1 MEKLNILQR
10 EMRQERNQSRN
21 LIQKL
26 KEENEILLNKSF
38 NINNGV
44 GSYYYPGVEKYTRY
58 MVARFGMSPLLAG
71 EEPLKPEYGPVYN
84 DVTSFNYPITVPAC
98 RHAAA
103 DVDNRKS
110 FFIAVMSAPGN
121 FAKRN
126 IIRRT
131 WRNHYQQHK
140 SLGLID
146 TAGFA
151 FILAMTKENVTQKQI
166 DKERAKLIEILFK
179 WTKYRLLTLL
189 LVSCIGCTQTVPKLI
204 LYSK

>member
-1 MEKLNILQR
+1 
-10 EMRQERNQSRN
+10 
-21 LIQKL
+21 
-26 KEENEILLNKSF
+26 
-38 NINNGV
+38 
-44 GSYYYPGVEKYTRY
+44 
-58 MVARFGMSPLLAG
+58 MVARFGMSPLAG
-71 EEPLKPEYGPVYN
+71 EEPLQPEYGPVIN
-84 DVTSFNYPITVPAC
+84 NVTSFNYPITVPAC
-98 RHAAA
+98 RHAA
-103 DVDNRKS
+103 DVDNRKTL
-110 FFIAVMSAPGN
+110 FIAVMSAPCD

-131 WRNHYQQHK
+131 WWNHYQQHK

-166 DKERAKLIEILFK
+166 DKKRAKLIEILFK

>member
-1 MEKLNILQR
+1 
-10 EMRQERNQSRN
+10 
-21 LIQKL
+21 
-26 KEENEILLNKSF
+26 
-38 NINNGV
+38 
-44 GSYYYPGVEKYTRY
+44 
-58 MVARFGMSPLLAG
+58 
-71 EEPLKPEYGPVYN
+71 
-84 DVTSFNYPITVPAC
+84 
-98 RHAAA
+98 
-103 DVDNRKS
+103 
-110 FFIAVMSAPGN
+110 MSAPGN

-189 LVSCIGCTQTVPKLI
+189 LVSCIGCTQTGPKLI

>member
-1 MEKLNILQR
+1 MKKI
-10 EMRQERNQSRN
+10 
-21 LIQKL
+21 
-26 KEENEILLNKSF
+26 NK
-38 NINNGV
+38 GV
-44 GSYYYPGVEKYTRY
+44 IGSYYYPGVENYTRY
-58 MVARFGMSPLLAG
+58 MVARFGMSPLAG
-71 EEPLKPEYGPVYN
+71 DESLKPEYGPVYN
-84 DVTSFNYPITVPAC
+84 NVTSFNYPITVPAC

-189 LVSCIGCTQTVPKLI
+189 LVSCIGCTQTGPKLI